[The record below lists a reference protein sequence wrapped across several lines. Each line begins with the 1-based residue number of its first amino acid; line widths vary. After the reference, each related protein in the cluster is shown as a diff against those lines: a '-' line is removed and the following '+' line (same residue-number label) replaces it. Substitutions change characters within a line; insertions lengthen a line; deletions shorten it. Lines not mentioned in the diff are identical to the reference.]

1 MFARITTIACVC
13 GLLTTG
19 VVATEP
25 VPAPATRS
33 LTAIRT
39 DVSDALRAE
48 ATTRRTGD
56 NTPQVMRLV
65 DLYLEMAAHPRRDT
79 SPLLAD
85 LGQQVRLRLQTV
97 RERVE
102 RRIPE
107 KNLVAK
113 KTPKPGARGATV
125 AEKAESRVLAQQVAP
140 GGAAGNQRNLG
151 GQGAALAVAS
161 NVAARPTDFG
171 PELVELIEAVISP
184 ATWRING
191 GNGAIVY
198 YSPLHV
204 LVVSAPDDVHAQ
216 VGGVLQQLQAAQRR
230 QDGAQVVAEV
240 GAVRAAEAQ

>member
-1 MFARITTIACVC
+1 MFARMMAIACVL
-13 GLLTTG
+13 GLFTTG
-19 VVATEP
+19 VFASDP
-25 VPAPATRS
+25 AGAPAPRS

-48 ATTRRTGD
+48 ATSRRSGD
-56 NTPQVMRLV
+56 NTSQIMRLV

-85 LGQQVRLRLQTV
+85 LGDQVRLRLKTI

-102 RRIPE
+102 RRIP
-107 KNLVAK
+107 KSNSFAK
-113 KTPKPGARGATV
+113 GTRKPATV
-125 AEKAESRVLAQQVAP
+125 TDKAESRVLAQQVAP
-140 GGAAGNQRNLG
+140 PGAAGAQRNAV
-151 GQGAALAVAS
+151 GQGAAVAVAS
-161 NVAARPTDFG
+161 NIAARPTDFG
-171 PELVELIEAVISP
+171 PELVELIEAVVSP

-216 VGGVLQQLQAAQRR
+216 VGGVLQQLNAAQRR

-240 GAVRAAEAQ
+240 GAVQARDAQ

>member
-1 MFARITTIACVC
+1 MFARILAIACVW
-13 GLLTTG
+13 GSFTTS

-25 VPAPATRS
+25 AAAPTPRS

-48 ATTRRTGD
+48 ATSRRGGD

-65 DLYLEMAAHPRRDT
+65 DLYLEMAGHPRRDN

-85 LGQQVRLRLQTV
+85 LGLQVRLRLQTV

-102 RRIPE
+102 RRISE
-107 KNLVAK
+107 KNSLAK
-113 KTPKPGARGATV
+113 KSPKPATV
-125 AEKAESRVLAQQVAP
+125 ADKAERRVLAQQVAP
-140 GGAAGNQRNLG
+140 PGAAGAQRNAVGL
-151 GQGAALAVAS
+151 GAAVTVGS

-171 PELVELIEAVISP
+171 PELVELIEAVVSP

-216 VGGVLQQLQAAQRR
+216 VGGVLQQLNAAQRR

-240 GAVRAAEAQ
+240 GAVRAGDAQ

>member
-1 MFARITTIACVC
+1 MIARVIAIVSVWGMFTS
-13 GLLTTG
+13 GLT
-19 VVATEP
+19 AAEP
-25 VPAPATRS
+25 AAKPGPRS

-48 ATTRRTGD
+48 ATTRKNGD
-56 NTPQVMRLV
+56 NTPQVLRLV
-65 DLYLEMAAHPRRDT
+65 DLYLEMAADPRRDT

-102 RRIPE
+102 RRVPD
-107 KNLVAK
+107 KSSLAK
-113 KTPKPGARGATV
+113 KSSKPATV
-125 AEKAESRVLAQQVAP
+125 ADKGGDRVLAQQVPPAGA
-140 GGAAGNQRNLG
+140 GGAQRNAA
-151 GQGAALAVAS
+151 GQGAAVAVAP

-171 PELVELIEAVISP
+171 PELVELIEAVVSP

-191 GNGAIVY
+191 GNGVVVY

-216 VGGVLQQLQAAQRR
+216 VGGALQQLNAAQRR
-230 QDGAQVVAEV
+230 QDGAQAVAEV
-240 GAVRAAEAQ
+240 GAAQARDAQ

>member
-1 MFARITTIACVC
+1 MIARVIAIVSVW
-13 GLLTTG
+13 GLFTSGL
-19 VVATEP
+19 VAAEP
-25 VPAPATRS
+25 AAKPTPRS

-48 ATTRRTGD
+48 ATTRKNGD
-56 NTPQVMRLV
+56 NTAQVMRLV

-102 RRIPE
+102 RRIPD
-107 KNLVAK
+107 KNSLAK
-113 KTPKPGARGATV
+113 KSPKPSTIADKEEG
-125 AEKAESRVLAQQVAP
+125 RVLAQQVPPAGGAR
-140 GGAAGNQRNLG
+140 GGAAAG
-151 GQGAALAVAS
+151 GLSLVVTGTQAI
-161 NVAARPTDFG
+161 AARPADFG
-171 PELVELIEAVISP
+171 PELVELIEAVVSP

-191 GNGAIVY
+191 GNGVVVY

-216 VGGVLQQLQAAQRR
+216 VGGALQQLNAAQRR
-230 QDGAQVVAEV
+230 QDGAQVVAGV
-240 GAVRAAEAQ
+240 GLAQARDAQ

>member
-1 MFARITTIACVC
+1 MFARMMAIACVW
-13 GLLTTG
+13 GLFTSG
-19 VVATEP
+19 VDATEP
-25 VPAPATRS
+25 AAAPTPRS
-33 LTAIRT
+33 LAAIRT

-65 DLYLEMAAHPRRDT
+65 DLYLEMAGHPRRDT

-97 RERVE
+97 RDQVK
-102 RRIPE
+102 RRIPG
-107 KNLVAK
+107 NNSLAK
-113 KTPKPGARGATV
+113 KSPKPATV
-125 AEKAESRVLAQQVAP
+125 DKAESRVLAQQVAP
-140 GGAAGNQRNLG
+140 PGAAGAQRNAIGL
-151 GQGAALAVAS
+151 GAAVTVGPSAV
-161 NVAARPTDFG
+161 ARPTDFG
-171 PELVELIEAVISP
+171 PELVELIEAVVSP

-204 LVVSAPDDVHAQ
+204 LVVSAPDDVHTQ
-216 VGGVLQQLQAAQRR
+216 VGGVLQQLNAAQRR

-240 GAVRAAEAQ
+240 GAVRAGDAQ

>member
-1 MFARITTIACVC
+1 MFARMMAIACVW
-13 GLLTTG
+13 GLFTTG
-19 VVATEP
+19 VVAIEP
-25 VPAPATRS
+25 TAAPAPRS

-48 ATTRRTGD
+48 ATSRRAGD

-107 KNLVAK
+107 KNSLSK
-113 KTPKPGARGATV
+113 KSPKPAKIADKG
-125 AEKAESRVLAQQVAP
+125 ESRVLAQQVAP
-140 GGAAGNQRNLG
+140 PGAAGAQRNAVG
-151 GQGAALAVAS
+151 VGAAVAIAP

-171 PELVELIEAVISP
+171 PELVELIEAVVSP

-204 LVVSAPDDVHAQ
+204 LVVSAPDDVHGQ
-216 VGGVLQQLQAAQRR
+216 VSGALKQLQAAERQ
-230 QDGAQVVAEV
+230 QDGTQVVGEV
-240 GAVRAAEAQ
+240 GAVAAGQAGQ

>member
-1 MFARITTIACVC
+1 MIARVIAIVCVW
-13 GLLTTG
+13 GIFSSG
-19 VVATEP
+19 PVAAEP
-25 VPAPATRS
+25 AAKPVSRS

-39 DVSDALRAE
+39 DVSEALRAE
-48 ATTRRTGD
+48 ATTRKNGD

-85 LGQQVRLRLQTV
+85 LGQQVRLRLQTD

-102 RRIPE
+102 RRIPDKISLA
-107 KNLVAK
+107 KNS
-113 KTPKPGARGATV
+113 PKPATV
-125 AEKAESRVLAQQVAP
+125 SDNEERRVLAQQVPPAGA
-140 GGAAGNQRNLG
+140 GGVQRNAG
-151 GQGAALAVAS
+151 GQGAAVAVAP
-161 NVAARPTDFG
+161 NAVARPTDFG
-171 PELVELIEAVISP
+171 PELVELIEAVGSP

-191 GNGAIVY
+191 GIGVVVY

-216 VGGVLQQLQAAQRR
+216 VGGVLQQLNAAQRR

-240 GAVRAAEAQ
+240 GAVQARDAQ

>member
-1 MFARITTIACVC
+1 MIAPVLAVACVW
-13 GLLTTG
+13 GLFTAGL
-19 VVATEP
+19 VAAEP
-25 VPAPATRS
+25 AKAPTARS

-48 ATTRRTGD
+48 ATTRRNGD

-85 LGQQVRLRLQTV
+85 LGQQVRLRLQTI
-97 RERVE
+97 RERIE

-107 KNLVAK
+107 KNSLAK
-113 KTPKPGARGATV
+113 KSPKPATV
-125 AEKAESRVLAQQVAP
+125 ANKADDRVLAQQVPPA
-140 GGAAGNQRNLG
+140 GAAGGRQNLV
-151 GQGAALAVAS
+151 GQGVAVAVAP
-161 NVAARPTDFG
+161 NAAARPTDFG

-191 GNGAIVY
+191 GNGVIVY

-216 VGGVLQQLQAAQRR
+216 VGGALQQLQAAERR
-230 QDGAQVVAEV
+230 QDGAQVVADVV
-240 GAVRAAEAQ
+240 GARAGK

>member
-1 MFARITTIACVC
+1 MFARVMTVACVWGIFAS
-13 GLLTTG
+13 GLL
-19 VVATEP
+19 AAEP
-25 VPAPATRS
+25 AAAPAVRS

-48 ATTRRTGD
+48 ATTRRAGN

-85 LGQQVRLRLQTV
+85 LGEQVRLRLKTV
-97 RERVE
+97 REQIE
-102 RRIPE
+102 RRNPK
-107 KNLVAK
+107 KNSLAK
-113 KTPKPGARGATV
+113 KSSQPATV
-125 AEKAESRVLAQQVAP
+125 AGKTENQVLAQQLPPA
-140 GGAAGNQRNLG
+140 GAG
-151 GQGAALAVAS
+151 GQQRAGAQGLAVA
-161 NVAARPTDFG
+161 VAPSIPARPTDLG

-184 ATWRING
+184 STWKING

-204 LVVSAPDDVHAQ
+204 LVVSAPGDVQSQ
-216 VGGVLQQLQAAQRR
+216 VGGALKQLNAAQRR

-240 GAVRAAEAQ
+240 GAVRNAQ